1 MVTKGEGREG
11 EGWTGSLGLVSS
23 VQLSCSV
30 VSDTVTPWTA
40 ASQASLSFIN
50 SWSLSKLMSVESVM
64 PSNHLILCHPLL
76 SCLQSF
82 PASGSFPRSQFFK
95 SGGQSTGVSASAS
108 VLSMNSQDW
117 FPLGLIGLI
126 LLFKGHS
133 RVFLSTTV
141 QKQILWC
148 LVLVFFI
155 FQLSYLHANWKNHS
169 FDYMYLCWLNDVS
182 AF

>member
-1 MVTKGEGREG
+1 MQSLSHVWLFVT
-11 EGWTGSLGLVSS
+11 SMN
-23 VQLSCSV
+23 CSTPGFQV
-30 VSDTVTPWTA
+30 LHYLQESAQTPVRWVSDA
-40 ASQASLSFIN
+40 IQ
-50 SWSLSKLMSVESVM
+50 
-64 PSNHLILCHPLL
+64 PSHPLSL
-76 SCLQSF
+76 PSP
-82 PASGSFPRSQFFK
+82 PAFNISQHQGLFQW
-95 SGGQSTGVSASAS
+95 SVLCPSIGVSASAS
-108 VLSMNSQDW
+108 VLSMNIQDW

>member
-1 MVTKGEGREG
+1 MSDCLWSHGPQHARLPCP
-11 EGWTGSLGLVSS
+11 SLALKVCSNSCPLSQWCHPTISSS
-23 VQLSCSV
+23 VSPFS
-30 VSDTVTPWTA
+30 
-40 ASQASLSFIN
+40 
-50 SWSLSKLMSVESVM
+50 
-64 PSNHLILCHPLL
+64 
-76 SCLQSF
+76 SCLQSLQ
-82 PASGSFPRSQFFK
+82 ASGSFPVSWLFA
-95 SGGQSTGVSASAS
+95 SGGQSIGASASAS
-108 VLSMNSQDW
+108 VLSMNIQDW